1 MQEASNCFCTKRFK
15 TNRSKKKGGTMEV
28 DGYYF
33 DGEKLW
39 IIYKDENG
47 KVIIKEEKDER

>member
-1 MQEASNCFCTKRFK
+1 
-15 TNRSKKKGGTMEV
+15 MEV

>member
-1 MQEASNCFCTKRFK
+1 MKR
-15 TNRSKKKGGTMEV
+15 EV